1 MSEQEKPPAARRPK
15 LRVAAERQD
24 YEGTFA
30 LDPEKPE
37 ERAQLMTRV
46 RHHPDAEV
54 RYLAAALL
62 RGEPVLAEIALGD
75 PDPRVRR
82 AAILHLGDADLWV
95 LAPILAGEPDPDVAM
110 LALACVRAETLA
122 GEALLART
130 VLSHRRPEIRLEA
143 LLKKRWDREP
153 LALRLLES
161 ESDHE
166 TAARALRE
174 VHDRDALRR
183 LADALPTAA
192 LRAAAARRIAVIDEL
207 RARSKPPGG
216 NRPGDGGTG
225 PRRGR

>member
-82 AAILHLGDADLWV
+82 AAILHLGDADLWA
-95 LAPILAGEPDPDVAM
+95 LAPILAGE
-110 LALACVRAETLA
+110 RADTLA
-122 GEALLART
+122 GEALLARP
-130 VLSHRRPEIRLEA
+130 VLSHRRPEIRLQA